1 MYELTSLTVVQSS
14 SIIQRPKTNGNI
26 ANVNSD
32 SSSDTVHAITWILQ
46 GIPGIQ
52 VAVYCWIIGNPVPTV
67 RWKSAAEL
75 TPSTPSTPSTPR
87 IRCRPGDPSYSAKPS
102 RKCGSETRNDRNFL
116 GSTLSLAIS
125 PLKGSRFR
133 WVLGF
138 LSDHSLLRIV
148 FYCPRVSW
156 MKPKLYVD
164 SSESNTNPT
173 ALSTSLDKSPYSK

>member
-1 MYELTSLTVVQSS
+1 MNLPTSLTVVQSS

-32 SSSDTVHAITWILQ
+32 SSSDTEHAITWILQ

-67 RWKSAAEL
+67 RWKSAADL
-75 TPSTPSTPSTPR
+75 TPSTPR
-87 IRCRPGDPSYSAKPS
+87 IRCHPRDPSYSAKPS
-102 RKCGSETRNDRNFL
+102 RKCGSETRNYRNFL

-138 LSDHSLLRIV
+138 LKDHSLLRVV
-148 FYCPRVSW
+148 FFLFHVFHEWNLSYT
-156 MKPKLYVD
+156 L
-164 SSESNTNPT
+164 T
-173 ALSTSLDKSPYSK
+173 AQNRILILWHFLQV